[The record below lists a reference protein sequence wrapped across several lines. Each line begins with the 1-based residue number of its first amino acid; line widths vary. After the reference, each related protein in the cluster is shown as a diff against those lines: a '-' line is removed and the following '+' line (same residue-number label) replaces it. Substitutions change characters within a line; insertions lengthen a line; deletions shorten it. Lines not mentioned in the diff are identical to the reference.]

1 MADPFPNPPLHGR
14 LEELRS
20 RYPVAQPEV
29 VAEVVRVVLA
39 TMQGDLTAQETSLLS
54 EVEELGRTIAAAKAE
69 IAALQVD
76 DINASQIPSATDELD
91 AIVAHTA
98 SATEI
103 ILEVCETLDHVGG
116 ELAKEAA
123 SPRATEAATEL
134 QNATTRIYEACSFQ
148 DITGQ
153 RITKVVATLKT
164 IEAKVGNIIKAFGG
178 RRDEVAAQLAP
189 PSPSDGVPMHGPQLP
204 AMAMDQSDIDKLLAS
219 FD

>member
-1 MADPFPNPPLHGR
+1 MVDAHPSAPLRGR
-14 LEELRS
+14 LDELRS
-20 RYPVAQPEV
+20 RYPAAQPDV

-39 TMQGDLTAQETSLLS
+39 TMHGDLTAQEMSLLS
-54 EVEELGRTIAAAKAE
+54 EVEELGHTIAAAKAE

-103 ILEVCETLDHVGG
+103 ILEVCETLDRVGG
-116 ELAKEAA
+116 ELAKDTR
-123 SPRATEAATEL
+123 SPRATEAAVQL
-134 QNATTRIYEACSFQ
+134 QDATTRIYEACSFQ

-164 IEAKVGNIIKAFGG
+164 IEAKVASIITAFGG
-178 RRDEVAAQLAP
+178 RREDVAAPAP
-189 PSPSDGVPMHGPQLP
+189 PAAPDGVVMHGPQLP
-204 AMAMDQSDIDKLLAS
+204 AAAMGQSDIDKLLAS
-219 FD
+219 FE